1 MTMTGGQFMFRKSS
15 DEDIT
20 EEEYE
25 KYIGPHRELTEKFL
39 EEFIMPEY
47 IAFYIASGFNH
58 HALWE
63 GTFSQHYNSAADLFN
78 YFPDDKT
85 LVIDNVKKILRIKYS
100 LEVVEEKPYLQL
112 KRLDLRD
119 TLLEEQN

>member
-1 MTMTGGQFMFRKSS
+1 MFRKN
-15 DEDIT
+15 DGEDIT

-47 IAFYIASGFNH
+47 IAFYIASGYNH

-63 GTFSQHYNSAADLFN
+63 GTFTQHYNSAADLFN
-78 YFPDDKT
+78 YFPEDKSF
-85 LVIDNVKKILRIKYS
+85 VIENVKKILRIKYS
-100 LEVVEEKPYLQL
+100 LDIIEEKPLL
-112 KRLDLRD
+112 KLRRLDLVD
-119 TLLEEQN
+119 SI